1 MKLSFLALA
10 YGSAAVAQ
18 SFVAPPTNVET
29 VLSKRFPGSSISYK
43 QVHNLCETTE
53 GVKSYSGYVHMPKS
67 FIPDAES
74 WTDDM
79 SANFFFWYFG
89 ACSCRALENKEIFA
103 VPAIRLGY

>member
-1 MKLSFLALA
+1 MKSSFLALA
-10 YGSAAVAQ
+10 FGSAAVAQ

-29 VLSKRFPGSSISYK
+29 VLSKKFPGSSISYK
-43 QVHNLCETTE
+43 QVNNLCETTE
-53 GVKSYSGYVHMPKS
+53 GVKSYSGYVRMPKS

-89 ACSCRALENKEIFA
+89 ACPCNDLQEQDNRVELLTY
-103 VPAIRLGY
+103 AI